1 MARRMFSDENN
12 LRKRILR
19 IVRKNKIS
27 DLDELI
33 VQCTSFSWTDVFLEV
48 DQLSRSGELGCCPK
62 NLASIPLHF
71 LGLHNPASL
80 HTHMS
85 CCWEGQSNL
94 HLT

>member
-33 VQCTSFSWTDVFLEV
+33 LQCTSYTWTQVFLEV
-48 DQLSRSGELGCCPK
+48 DHMSRSGELRLLCKRVGEY
-62 NLASIPLHF
+62 AV
-71 LGLHNPASL
+71 SL
-80 HTHMS
+80 PRAA
-85 CCWEGQSNL
+85 
-94 HLT
+94 